1 MVNYFF
7 YCSFIFQFE
16 NKMILQQKFSSYHI
30 VLASNS
36 PRRKQFLSD
45 LGLTFSV
52 QPANVNEEY
61 PAELRGKD
69 IALFIAEQKASVFND
84 VNENELI
91 ITCDT
96 IVWLDNKAFGKP
108 YDKSEAVEMLQQLS
122 GKTHEVISAVCLKS
136 ATSNHLFYDIT
147 RVTFNNL
154 SEEDITYYVEQYKPF
169 DKAGAYGIQE
179 WIGLIGIEKIEGS
192 YTNVVGMPMEKLY
205 NELMKW

>member
-1 MVNYFF
+1 
-7 YCSFIFQFE
+7 
-16 NKMILQQKFSSYHI
+16 MILQQKFSSYHI
-30 VLASNS
+30 LLASNS
-36 PRRKQFLSD
+36 PRRKQFLTD
-45 LGLTFSV
+45 LGLTFTV

-61 PAELRGKD
+61 PPELKGKD
-69 IALFIAEQKASVFND
+69 IALFIAEQKASAFTD
-84 VNENELI
+84 ISPNELV

-96 IVWLDNKAFGKP
+96 IVWHNHTAFGKP
-108 YDKSEAVEMLQQLS
+108 YDKAEAVEMLQQLS

-136 ATSNHLFYDIT
+136 GTKNHLFYDIT

-154 SEEDITYYVEQYKPF
+154 SNEDIAYYVDQYKPF

>member
-30 VLASNS
+30 ILASNS
-36 PRRKQFLSD
+36 PRRKQFLTD
-45 LGLTFSV
+45 LGLTFTV

-61 PAELRGKD
+61 PAELMGKD
-69 IALFIAEQKASVFND
+69 IALFIAEQKASAFTEVG
-84 VNENELI
+84 ENELV

-96 IVWLDNKAFGKP
+96 IVWLDHTAFGKP
-108 YDKSEAVEMLQQLS
+108 YDKAEAVEMLQQLS

-136 ATSNHLFYDIT
+136 TGKNHLFYDIT
-147 RVTFNNL
+147 QVTFNSL
-154 SEEDITYYVEQYKPF
+154 RPEDIAYYVEQYKPF